1 MINSH
6 LLSRLSNTAL
16 RCVTLAC
23 RLLLV
28 LMLAGFLPAAD
39 VGLFGLFFISVNFGL
54 ILAGLNFHA
63 YSNREMVSADRATR
77 SRMVFNQLVLYLIAY
92 AVLLPLAI
100 ATFTAGYL
108 PWNLFGLFLA
118 IMVVEH
124 LTYEAYR
131 LFVALGRPLAAGM
144 TGFIRGASW
153 VLLTPPVFY
162 LREDLQSLQTVLVLW
177 LFGGMTTLV
186 YTAILLYRDG
196 YSLRTAQIDTAWLM
210 RGLRVAAPFFI
221 GTVAVRGIF
230 TVDRYLIEALS
241 SLAVVGVY
249 TFYSG
254 LCVALQGIIDAAIFS
269 FTYPKLIQ
277 AANTADEAQFD
288 ARLRSLA
295 LHCSAATAGLALAI
309 YVLATCLIGLLNKP
323 IYLEYL
329 DLLALLLVAYSL
341 FIAGTVVYYGLY
353 AIKADAAILRSKL
366 LALLGFTL
374 SMLVFYVYK
383 PQLFAVPASMI
394 VAFTL
399 LLTSS
404 TLYLRRL
411 RKRFFASRAQ
421 PASA

>member
-153 VLLTPPVFY
+153 VLLIPRY
-162 LREDLQSLQTVLVLW
+162 
-177 LFGGMTTLV
+177 
-186 YTAILLYRDG
+186 
-196 YSLRTAQIDTAWLM
+196 
-210 RGLRVAAPFFI
+210 FI
-221 GTVAVRGIF
+221 YVKTCSRCRPCSCCG
-230 TVDRYLIEALS
+230 
-241 SLAVVGVY
+241 
-249 TFYSG
+249 
-254 LCVALQGIIDAAIFS
+254 
-269 FTYPKLIQ
+269 
-277 AANTADEAQFD
+277 
-288 ARLRSLA
+288 
-295 LHCSAATAGLALAI
+295 CSAA
-309 YVLATCLIGLLNKP
+309 
-323 IYLEYL
+323 
-329 DLLALLLVAYSL
+329 
-341 FIAGTVVYYGLY
+341 
-353 AIKADAAILRSKL
+353 
-366 LALLGFTL
+366 
-374 SMLVFYVYK
+374 
-383 PQLFAVPASMI
+383 
-394 VAFTL
+394 
-399 LLTSS
+399 
-404 TLYLRRL
+404 
-411 RKRFFASRAQ
+411 
-421 PASA
+421 